1 LIELRGKVYLPGSEP
16 YTDRLET
23 YFSKSAAL
31 EPWCMV
37 LPQTAQDVSL
47 VIKTLVAG
55 DCPFGVRGG
64 GHSSHPLSNS
74 VDEGITIDFGI
85 SA

>member
-1 LIELRGKVYLPGSEP
+1 
-16 YTDRLET
+16 
-23 YFSKSAAL
+23 
-31 EPWCMV
+31 MV